1 MAISVKY
8 LVEELGIE
16 KEVAEKIFAERGKEI
31 AAEKTKREELE
42 IALGETDKSL
52 AKITEELNTL
62 KETNAD
68 ANEWKTKFEKLEK
81 EIAEKEAQAAADKEA
96 KEKADNIANRF
107 KAVLGEMKK
116 EFSHSAIEADYL
128 KKFGEA
134 LDVEENKSKS
144 DEDIFHALTKDDAS
158 AFKGVT
164 AFKLEGGADKGF
176 GGDSGI
182 DLGNLDM
189 ADYIKARN
197 EMKG

>member
-8 LVEELGIE
+8 LEELGIE

-42 IALGETDKSL
+42 AKLSERDGSL

-62 KETNAD
+62 KENNAD
-68 ANEWKTKFEKLEK
+68 AKEWQTKFENLTQ
-81 EIAEKEAQAAADKEA
+81 EIAEKEAQAAADREA
-96 KEKADNIANRF
+96 KEKADNIASRF

-134 LDVEENKSKS
+134 LDVAENQGKS
-144 DEDIFHALTKDDAS
+144 DADIFHALTKDDGT
-158 AFKGVT
+158 AFKGVS
-164 AFKLEGGADKGF
+164 AFKLEGGPNKGF

>member
-8 LVEELGIE
+8 LEELGIE
-16 KEVAEKIFAERGKEI
+16 KETAEKIFAERGKEI

-42 IALGETDKSL
+42 TKLGEKDASL
-52 AKITEELNTL
+52 AKITEERDAL
-62 KETNAD
+62 KESNAD
-68 ANEWKTKFEKLEK
+68 ANEWKTKFDNLTQ

-96 KEKADNIANRF
+96 KEKAENIANRF
-107 KAVLGEMKK
+107 KAVSEGK

-164 AFKLEGGADKGF
+164 AFKLEGGPGKGF